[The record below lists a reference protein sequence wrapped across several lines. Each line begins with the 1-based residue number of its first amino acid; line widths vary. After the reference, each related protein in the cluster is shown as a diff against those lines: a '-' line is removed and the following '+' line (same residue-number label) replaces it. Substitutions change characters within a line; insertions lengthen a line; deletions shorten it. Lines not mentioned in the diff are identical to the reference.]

1 MTGVLRSFGLRTKI
15 LPKPSFFFASRTGL
29 FFAFFYGA
37 ALAACDQG
45 LLPTRPNPHDAN
57 DAQQTSRV
65 LLGHVERYTQGDLR
79 AFAHCPSSPTCAHRL
94 ERLGLARAAK
104 FYWSTSRLKT
114 TSKTHLCR
122 LRCSLAKRLIDAR
135 GQASILYARAAG
147 PVTTLLD
154 MRLHRSTSHVPSV
167 TRRGDASPAVPSGVQ
182 TTLPTSCPSLR
193 AETGLSPTLQQNP
206 VTTRR
211 S

>member
-1 MTGVLRSFGLRTKI
+1 MPSSTGRH
-15 LPKPSFFFASRTGL
+15 
-29 FFAFFYGA
+29 
-37 ALAACDQG
+37 LAACDQG

-122 LRCSLAKRLIDAR
+122 LRCSLPRSRRLFSGLKAASLAKRLIDAR
-135 GQASILYARAAG
+135 GQASVLYARAAG